1 MIEKKFVEQKMKEH
15 LIEEF
20 ISGRLKNV
28 GHSHTRLQRTPLGEK
43 IIISTSHP
51 GLVVGRK
58 GDNIKDLTQ
67 ELKREMSL
75 ENPQIEIDEIEI
87 PFLDARIVAERIAS
101 TLEKF
106 GVNKFKGVGH
116 KTMTDVMGAGALGVE
131 ILISGKIPG
140 ARAKTWRFYSG
151 YLKKCGD
158 VALSGVKE
166 ANVYAQ
172 LKSGT
177 VGVKVRIMPPDIQLP
192 DRIKIREEVEQPAI
206 TIEEATP
213 EAAKEPAKEAVKEE
227 PPKKEPARKRARSKT
242 ETKKAEPVAEKEE
255 KTE

>member
-1 MIEKKFVEQKMKEH
+1 MIEKKFVEQKIKEYQ
-15 LIEEF
+15 IEEF
-20 ISGRLKNV
+20 INNRLKNV

-67 ELKREMSL
+67 ELKREFSL
-75 ENPQIEIDEIEI
+75 DNPQIEINEVEY
-87 PFLDARIVAERIAS
+87 PFLDAKIMAEKVAS

-116 KTMTDVMGAGALGVE
+116 KTMTDIMNAGAMGVE

-140 ARAKTWRFYSG
+140 ARAKTWRFYQG

-158 VALSGVKE
+158 IALTGVQE

-177 VGVKVRIMPPDIQLP
+177 VGVKVRIMGPDVQLP
-192 DRIKIREEVEQPAI
+192 DKIKVRETVAM
-206 TIEEATP
+206 TIEEAKTEEKVEQPKPEQPKKRQRKKP
-213 EAAKEPAKEAVKEE
+213 EAKKEHEAKKETPQKKETETETEVKE
-227 PPKKEPARKRARSKT
+227 
-242 ETKKAEPVAEKEE
+242 
-255 KTE
+255 